1 MEQVLL
7 LAVKVPAEFLAD
19 RPAETQSQL
28 LHGACSK
35 SPPDCS
41 HLHAGEHCLLRVRWR
56 ARGSERDARP
66 QCLLRDYVSC
76 DHHGRHNFRC
86 SAAVRIAVGSDAGLR
101 ARKRGG
107 LDPMADGPSRNLR
120 TERVRSAVWIG
131 AADYGFQSLRGYAL
145 LSSWLRLDAAL
156 RSPPPNGLKRVTE
169 LYLTRRGLTPWT
181 SGAKHRSS
189 ATVSGRALLAR
200 PDGASEVTRFRAML

>member
-56 ARGSERDARP
+56 ARGSERYARP
-66 QCLLRDYVSC
+66 QCLLRDYFSC
-76 DHHGRHNFRC
+76 DHHGRNNFRC

-101 ARKRGG
+101 TRERGSPEP
-107 LDPMADGPSRNLR
+107 LAHGPPRNLR
-120 TERVRSAVWIG
+120 SQRVSSAVWIG
-131 AADYGFQSLRGYAL
+131 AADSEFQSFRSHAL
-145 LSSWLRLDAAL
+145 LSSWLRLDAAV
-156 RSPPPNGLKRVTE
+156 RSPPPN
-169 LYLTRRGLTPWT
+169 
-181 SGAKHRSS
+181 
-189 ATVSGRALLAR
+189 
-200 PDGASEVTRFRAML
+200 